1 MHYIHILGRLSSL
14 QVWMSSEHAT
24 LSFGRLNSPLGSY
37 ILPKVQSTVLSV
49 DKQPDNG
56 QIKCKHK
63 PNAEGGF

>member
-14 QVWMSSEHAT
+14 QVWMSNEHAK

-37 ILPKVQSTVLSV
+37 ILPKVQSAVLSV

-56 QIKCKHK
+56 QIKCKHE
-63 PNAEGGF
+63 PNAAGGF